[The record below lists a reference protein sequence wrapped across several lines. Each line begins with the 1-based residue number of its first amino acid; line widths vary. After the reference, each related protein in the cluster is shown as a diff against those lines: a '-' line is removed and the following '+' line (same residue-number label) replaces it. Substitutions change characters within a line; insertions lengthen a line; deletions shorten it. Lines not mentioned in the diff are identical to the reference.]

1 MLRVNK
7 MSQKLSIKELETLS
21 GIKAH
26 TLRIWEQR
34 YGILKPERSD
44 TNIRY
49 YNNDDLKRI
58 LNISLLNNNG
68 YKISKI
74 AAYTYEQLLIEAE
87 KFLNDFTKES
97 YQIEN
102 LTLCLMDLNDERFEK
117 TINNAVMHFGFENT
131 IEKILFPFL
140 RQMGNMWQVGM
151 INPAQ
156 EHYISNLIRQK
167 IIVGIDKLTPNPI
180 QHPKTYLFFLPS
192 NEMHEMGLLYANF
205 LCKSR
210 GHKCVYLGQSV
221 PLEDVVT
228 LAHATKPDIIVSV
241 ITSKIPD
248 VELSEYFKLLIE
260 KISNTNFLI
269 SGRQVVL
276 SDEKLD
282 NINIR
287 IKIFEDF
294 KDFKLHI

>member
-1 MLRVNK
+1 

-34 YGILKPERSD
+34 YGILKPERTD

-49 YNNDDLKRI
+49 YNNNDLKRI
-58 LNISLLNNNG
+58 LNISLLNHNG

-74 AAYTYEQLLIEAE
+74 AEYSYEQLLLEAE

-102 LTLCLMDLNDERFEK
+102 LTLCLMDLDDERFEN
-117 TINNAVMHFGFENT
+117 TVNSSIIHFGFENT

-167 IIVGIDKLTPNPI
+167 LIVGIDKLTPNPI
-180 QHPKTYLFFLPS
+180 QQPKTFLFFLAS
-192 NEMHEMGLLYANF
+192 DELHEMGLLYTNF
-205 LCKSR
+205 LCKSK
-210 GHKCVYLGQSV
+210 GHKCIYLGQSV
-221 PLEDVVT
+221 PVEDIVS
-228 LAHATKPDIIVSV
+228 LSESTKPNTIVS
-241 ITSKIPD
+241 IFTSKLQDISLVDYVTQLTDRIPN
-248 VELSEYFKLLIE
+248 VE
-260 KISNTNFLI
+260 FLF
-269 SGRQVVL
+269 SGRQVIVG
-276 SDEKLD
+276 DEKID
-282 NINIR
+282 DISSR
-287 IKIFEDF
+287 IKIFEEF
-294 KDFKLHI
+294 KDFKTYL

>member
-1 MLRVNK
+1 

-34 YGILKPERSD
+34 YGILKPERTD

-49 YNNDDLKRI
+49 YNNNDLKRI

-74 AAYTYEQLLIEAE
+74 AAFSYEQLLLEAE
-87 KFLNDFTKES
+87 KFLNNFTKES

-102 LTLCLMDLNDERFEK
+102 LTLSLMDLDDERFEK
-117 TINNAVMHFGFENT
+117 TVNNSVIHFGFENT
-131 IEKILFPFL
+131 IEKILFPFI

-167 IIVGIDKLTPNPI
+167 LIVGIDKLTPNTI
-180 QHPKTYLFFLPS
+180 YSPKTFLFYLPS
-192 NEMHEMGLLYANF
+192 NELHEMGLLYANF
-205 LCKSR
+205 LCKSK
-210 GHKCVYLGQSV
+210 GHKCIYLGQSV
-221 PLEDVVT
+221 PLEDVVS
-228 LAHATKPDIIVSV
+228 LSHATKPDAIIS
-241 ITSKIPD
+241 IFTSKMQD
-248 VELSEYFKLLIE
+248 VELSDYFKQLLNSIP
-260 KISNTNFLI
+260 NVDFLV
-269 SGRQVVL
+269 SGRQVFIG
-276 SDEKLD
+276 DEKLAD
-282 NINIR
+282 LDPR
-287 IKIFEDF
+287 IKIFEEF

>member
-1 MLRVNK
+1 
-7 MSQKLSIKELETLS
+7 MSQRLSIKELETLS

-34 YGILKPERSD
+34 YGILKPERTD

-49 YNNDDLKRI
+49 YSNADLKRI

-74 AAYTYEQLLIEAE
+74 AEFSYDELLIEAE
-87 KFLNDFTKES
+87 KFLNNFTKES

-102 LTLCLMDLNDERFEK
+102 LTLCLMDLDDERFEK
-117 TINNAVMHFGFENT
+117 TVNSSVIHFGFENT
-131 IEKILFPFL
+131 MEKILLPFL

-167 IIVGIDKLTPNPI
+167 LIVNINNLTPNPI
-180 QHPKTYLFFLPS
+180 QNPKTFLFYLPS
-192 NEMHEMGLLYANF
+192 NELHEMGLLYANF
-205 LCKSR
+205 LCKSK
-210 GHKCVYLGQSV
+210 GYKCIYLGQSV

-228 LAHATKPDIIVSV
+228 LSNSIKPDYIISV
-241 ITSKIPD
+241 FTSKMVDFDLKDYLGILAKSIPT
-248 VELSEYFKLLIE
+248 SK
-260 KISNTNFLI
+260 FLF
-269 SGRQVVL
+269 SGRQIMIGGYIAN
-276 SDEKLD
+276 D
-282 NINIR
+282 INER
-287 IKIFEDF
+287 IKFFDDF
-294 KDFKLHI
+294 KDFKLEL